1 MVNEQ
6 LMSRR
11 GRRRRSSRSGQTGC
25 RRHSRQSAPR
35 QTRRRAT
42 AAAQA
47 ASRAALVCLAA
58 LSHLHSSLI
67 WSLER
72 ALADG
77 TARPPHRD
85 RTPPLA
91 VVLPSP
97 SGAWTAEPA
106 EVRGADKRR
115 L

>member
-1 MVNEQ
+1 MQQQERADGLSAALKTISAAANE
-6 LMSRR
+6 
-11 GRRRRSSRSGQTGC
+11 
-25 RRHSRQSAPR
+25 AA
-35 QTRRRAT
+35 AT